1 MYGYRFVFQTMSSKY
16 VGGANCTHCKPHSLE
31 IIHRVKNKVIQGY
44 NIKKIVVTVV
54 ANVSFFFFFSTVVF
68 ISLRHSFYT
77 FIVWYIYVQ
86 LQMQAY
92 MSLLTLSELKWINFC
107 SSWNHQKTVGFMI
120 ISGGIEVN

>member
-54 ANVSFFFFFSTVVF
+54 ANVPFFFFFFNGGFHKPSP
-68 ISLRHSFYT
+68 
-77 FIVWYIYVQ
+77 Q
-86 LQMQAY
+86 LLYLHCLVYLCTTSNAGLHVT
-92 MSLLTLSELKWINFC
+92 SNIKR
-107 SSWNHQKTVGFMI
+107 
-120 ISGGIEVN
+120 IEVN